1 MLSEFGKFSRKL
13 RIEEGELLKDMATKL
28 NVTPSYLS
36 AVEVGKRAIPEKWI
50 SVLIKSYKLTSPM
63 AKELKSIY
71 ENSLESVTM
80 VLKEKK
86 LEDKELIISFAR
98 NFDTLDENAKNELK
112 QIFSK

>member
-50 SVLIKSYKLTSPM
+50 SILIKSYNLASSSAT
-63 AKELKSIY
+63 ELKSIY

-80 VLKEKK
+80 NIKEKNI
-86 LEDKELIISFAR
+86 EDKELIISFAR
-98 NFDTLDENAKNELK
+98 NFDSLDENVKNELK

>member
-36 AVEVGKRAIPEKWI
+36 AVEVGKKAIPEKWI
-50 SVLIKSYKLTSPM
+50 SILIKAYKLNSEMST
-63 AKELKSIY
+63 KLTLVY

-80 VLKEKK
+80 NIKEKNA
-86 LEDKELIISFAR
+86 EDKELIISFAR
-98 NFDTLDENAKNELK
+98 NFDSLDETVKNELK

>member
-1 MLSEFGKFSRKL
+1 MLSEFGKFTRKL
-13 RIEEGELLKDMATKL
+13 RVEEGELLKDMATKL

-50 SVLIKSYKLTSPM
+50 SILVKAYELTPYMSSQ
-63 AKELKSIY
+63 LTSIY

-80 VLKEKK
+80 NIKGKKPEDKK
-86 LEDKELIISFAR
+86 LIIAFAR
-98 NFDTLDENAKNELK
+98 NFDLLDEPSKNELK